1 MKPTLKRVLPALL
14 AASMVLPVAGCK
26 KRNTKEESSGTKEAS
41 TQSETETTPSENS
54 APGKVSIEMPDENY
68 FRSIR
73 EQYEEAGYC
82 LDDTVIGENGRY
94 RNVNMTYVPDPFQTD
109 MYVAFLFSEEGYDF
123 MKTKEPLYSQMSLD
137 AYRENMMNL
146 YPKYKKILDDNFNL
160 SRFPGERIAITTDPE
175 FDLASMDL
183 DKYMECLEEGFRIMT
198 TDPTIKTEIED
209 TLNSKTISG
218 DTVLEVRMHFSL
230 DNKNDVVVSV
240 DVVTCK
246 QETTVDAQKTVAF
259 GAELENTMLGVPYIT
274 TLHALSGFEEAAKKL
289 YIQEN
294 LYTSYAL
301 REEVEAFSAEYGTN
315 KQKVSDLPT
324 GELICVEFQDV
335 YKSRYYYYGE
345 GKWAYTRELYGDVQ
359 TFEVTDKA
367 ANDKFVDE
375 MLARLALIQL
385 SPELR
390 RAELITYDADSF
402 YSEPKLSKEY
412 KNANSQSVSYSL
424 GYSTTWDFSVLREG
438 EDLLYSEK
446 ETFRTT
452 NNNDGI
458 QESVYNDYYE
468 YVQQGQEKYFRESAI
483 QDLYREAADYQGR
496 GSRYLLMQ
504 DPITDYSF
512 EYGFTAT
519 DGEEHINCE
528 VYSSEDCRMTLLL
541 DKDGMP
547 FAGWKWFAKA
557 PWTEESGKNFLQKG
571 LTLMT
576 SIITQHV
583 DTNMDQ
589 RFDDIKKNVVKT
601 GQTGTSRSKEDV
613 LREWLKENNLP
624 DLDGT
629 IVKGKTYKESPV
641 VQAFRDH
648 LEQHED
654 FTAEFWTWEEICLT
668 QTSVSTKEQDFVYVE
683 SVRFYDFFDET
694 YDSVWKTTGV
704 ELGMGNTE
712 EIGDPGKNDHFWNT
726 CNSCGVVRWPV
737 ALTIYKRDVFVQAYE
752 ATIDGEEYI
761 IEEWGLRTGNAR
773 DEVDVI
779 YFCKDGK
786 IIGFKE
792 NEFDQMKTT
801 YLTEFRDGTDES
813 LFNVDAAGNT

>member
-1 MKPTLKRVLPALL
+1 
-14 AASMVLPVAGCK
+14 
-26 KRNTKEESSGTKEAS
+26 
-41 TQSETETTPSENS
+41 
-54 APGKVSIEMPDENY
+54 
-68 FRSIR
+68 
-73 EQYEEAGYC
+73 
-82 LDDTVIGENGRY
+82 
-94 RNVNMTYVPDPFQTD
+94 
-109 MYVAFLFSEEGYDF
+109 
-123 MKTKEPLYSQMSLD
+123 
-137 AYRENMMNL
+137 
-146 YPKYKKILDDNFNL
+146 
-160 SRFPGERIAITTDPE
+160 
-175 FDLASMDL
+175 
-183 DKYMECLEEGFRIMT
+183 
-198 TDPTIKTEIED
+198 
-209 TLNSKTISG
+209 
-218 DTVLEVRMHFSL
+218 
-230 DNKNDVVVSV
+230 
-240 DVVTCK
+240 
-246 QETTVDAQKTVAF
+246 
-259 GAELENTMLGVPYIT
+259 
-274 TLHALSGFEEAAKKL
+274 
-289 YIQEN
+289 
-294 LYTSYAL
+294 
-301 REEVEAFSAEYGTN
+301 
-315 KQKVSDLPT
+315 
-324 GELICVEFQDV
+324 
-335 YKSRYYYYGE
+335 
-345 GKWAYTRELYGDVQ
+345 
-359 TFEVTDKA
+359 
-367 ANDKFVDE
+367 
-375 MLARLALIQL
+375 
-385 SPELR
+385 
-390 RAELITYDADSF
+390 
-402 YSEPKLSKEY
+402 
-412 KNANSQSVSYSL
+412 
-424 GYSTTWDFSVLREG
+424 
-438 EDLLYSEK
+438 
-446 ETFRTT
+446 
-452 NNNDGI
+452 
-458 QESVYNDYYE
+458 
-468 YVQQGQEKYFRESAI
+468 
-483 QDLYREAADYQGR
+483 
-496 GSRYLLMQ
+496 
-504 DPITDYSF
+504 
-512 EYGFTAT
+512 
-519 DGEEHINCE
+519 
-528 VYSSEDCRMTLLL
+528 MTLLL

-712 EIGDPGKNDHFWNT
+712 EIGEPGKNDHFWNT
-726 CNSCGVVRWPV
+726 CNSYGVIRWPV

-813 LFNVDAAGNT
+813 LFNMDAAGNT